1 MNRISGRR
9 IFFSVLM
16 AALASLPGTVF
27 GDEVR
32 VAVASNFADCL
43 EALAPAFE
51 ESTGHQ
57 VIISRGS
64 TGRHFAQIQSGAPF
78 DVFLAADSL
87 RPTLL
92 EEKGLIVPGSR
103 FTYAEGRLALWIPG
117 AGPEDKCPAADI
129 LRAAEFDHLAIA
141 NPRLAPYGLA
151 AKQAL
156 ESMGLWEDLRSRLV
170 MGQNVGQTWQFV
182 ASGNAEVGF
191 VAYPQIITAPAMD
204 GRWWKI
210 DPPLHEPILQQA
222 VVLRNAANAAAGV
235 LLLEFL
241 KGPEA
246 RMTLIQYGYLI
257 PEN

>member
-9 IFFSVLM
+9 IFFSVLV
-16 AALASLPGTVF
+16 AALAGLPGAAC
-27 GDEVR
+27 GDQVR
-32 VAVASNFADCL
+32 VAVASNFAECL
-43 EALAPAFE
+43 EALTPIFE

-57 VIISRGS
+57 LVVSRGS
-64 TGRHFAQIQSGAPF
+64 TGRHFAQIKSGAPF
-78 DVFLAADSL
+78 DVFFAADSL

-92 EEKGLIVPGSR
+92 ENEGLVVPGSR

-117 AGPEDKCPAADI
+117 AGPEDKRPMAAI
-129 LRAAEFDHLAIA
+129 LQATEFDHLAIA

-156 ESMGLWEDLRSRLV
+156 ENLGLWEELRPRLV

-191 VAYPQIITAPAMD
+191 VAYPQVLSAPAMR

-210 DPPLHEPILQQA
+210 DPPLHDPILQQA
-222 VVLRNAANAAAGV
+222 VVIKNAENAAAGAQ
-235 LLLEFL
+235 LLEFL
-241 KGPEA
+241 KGFVA
-246 RMTLIQYGYLI
+246 HATLIKFGYLI

>member
-117 AGPEDKCPAADI
+117 AGPEDKRPAADI

-182 ASGNAEVGF
+182 ASGNAEMGF
-191 VAYPQIITAPAMD
+191 RTYPQIITAPKMD
-204 GRWWKI
+204 G
-210 DPPLHEPILQQA
+210 
-222 VVLRNAANAAAGV
+222 
-235 LLLEFL
+235 
-241 KGPEA
+241 
-246 RMTLIQYGYLI
+246 T
-257 PEN
+257 